1 MKINKKENL
10 EYITFDNL
18 EQTGMVTHCFTTR
31 HGGSS
36 TGHWASMNMGFTRG
50 EERAVVL
57 QNYRRLA
64 EVVGFT
70 AENYVTSQQTHT
82 TNVRRVTAADAGKG
96 VWTERGYTDV
106 DGLITNEK
114 HIPLVIFGADCVP
127 VFLLDKRNHAIGVAH
142 CGWMGTGKRMAEKI
156 LQEMMSAF
164 GTKPADVTAAIGPSI
179 GKCCFQMDAPV
190 LELFHKNIPWTEDIV
205 EKDPSTEGK
214 YKMDLWEC
222 NRRLLAEMGVTDIEI
237 SGLCTKC
244 DQERFYSHRGMGE
257 KRGVMAGVL
266 ELI

>member
-1 MKINKKENL
+1 MKINRKNDL

-18 EQTGMVTHCFTTR
+18 EQTGLVKHCFTTR
-31 HGGSS
+31 HGGVS
-36 TGHWASMNMGFTRG
+36 TDYWASMNMGFARG
-50 EERAVVL
+50 EEREPVL
-57 QNYRRLA
+57 QNYKILA
-64 EVVGFT
+64 EAVGFT

-127 VFLLDKRNHAIGVAH
+127 VFLLDKKNHAIGVAH
-142 CGWMGTGKRMAEKI
+142 CGWVGTGNRMAEKI
-156 LQEMMSAF
+156 LQEMMRTF
-164 GTKPADVTAAIGPSI
+164 GTDPAA
-179 GKCCFQMDAPV
+179 
-190 LELFHKNIPWTEDIV
+190 
-205 EKDPSTEGK
+205 EGK

-222 NRRLLAEMGVTDIEI
+222 NRRLLAEMGVQDIEI

-244 DQERFYSHRGMGE
+244 DQKRFYSHRGMGE
-257 KRGVMAGVL
+257 KRGVMAGVI

>member
-1 MKINKKENL
+1 MKINKRENL

-82 TNVRRVTAADAGKG
+82 TNVRRVTASDAGKG

-127 VFLLDKRNHAIGVAH
+127 VFL
-142 CGWMGTGKRMAEKI
+142 
-156 LQEMMSAF
+156 S
-164 GTKPADVTAAIGPSI
+164 
-179 GKCCFQMDAPV
+179 
-190 LELFHKNIPWTEDIV
+190 
-205 EKDPSTEGK
+205 
-214 YKMDLWEC
+214 
-222 NRRLLAEMGVTDIEI
+222 
-237 SGLCTKC
+237 
-244 DQERFYSHRGMGE
+244 
-257 KRGVMAGVL
+257 
-266 ELI
+266 LIHI